1 MVFFITAI
9 IAVIL
14 FIMEETELFFF
25 CDKEKLQNK
34 GEINGNTSRRTERFI
49 WYQTENCV

>member
-1 MVFFITAI
+1 
-9 IAVIL
+9 
-14 FIMEETELFFF
+14 MEETELFFF

-34 GEINGNTSRRTERFI
+34 GEIDGNTSRCTERFI